1 MSKPVL
7 AIDID
12 DVLYPFS
19 SKFLTFVN
27 VILGEH
33 KTLDDIG
40 NRQFEEMY
48 NLTRAETLQFIKY
61 FMNIE
66 REMDYIEPIHGSIS
80 TIQELAKVF
89 DLQVVTARYSC
100 YAEQTQDW
108 INKYF
113 PGLFSKIHYCEFNGA
128 NPSEGKTSKLKV
140 CREIKAVCLID
151 DNVHN
156 TFEVASGNI
165 PCILFGE
172 YSWNK
177 DLPEGFKPLRL
188 KSWSDANVVLMPYLR
203 RIL

>member
-1 MSKPVL
+1 MTFWRYRMSKPVL

-89 DLQVVTARYSC
+89 DLQV
-100 YAEQTQDW
+100 
-108 INKYF
+108 
-113 PGLFSKIHYCEFNGA
+113 
-128 NPSEGKTSKLKV
+128 
-140 CREIKAVCLID
+140 AVED
-151 DNVHN
+151 
-156 TFEVASGNI
+156 
-165 PCILFGE
+165 
-172 YSWNK
+172 
-177 DLPEGFKPLRL
+177 GFTL
-188 KSWSDANVVLMPYLR
+188 
-203 RIL
+203 